1 MRMFDWSVYLSAL
14 VPMLALVVATWVLSV
29 VKRNVAIVDSIWG
42 PLFLVAALT
51 FAWTAPHWDAPG
63 STMLAPHAQ
72 DRRWLVLVLVAL
84 WALRLAGYITWRNW
98 GHEEDRRYQAIR
110 ARNEPGFTWKSLYL
124 VFVFQA
130 LLAWVVALPLLGAML
145 GPAPLGWLDYAG
157 VALWAVGV
165 FFETVGDAQLA
176 RFKADPANRGR
187 VMDRGL
193 WRYTRHPNYFG
204 DFCVW
209 WGFYLIALSAGAWWS
224 IIGPLIMTALLMKY
238 SGAGLL
244 EKDISQR
251 RPEYAE
257 YIRRTS
263 GFFPRPPRR

>member
-1 MRMFDWSVYLSAL
+1 MFDWSVYLSAL
-14 VPMLALVVATWVLSV
+14 VPMLALAGATWLLSLL
-29 VKRNVAIVDSIWG
+29 KRNVAIVDSIWSL
-42 PLFLVAALT
+42 LFLAAALT
-51 FAWTAPHWDAPG
+51 YGYTAPHWDDPLAAG
-63 STMLAPHAQ
+63 RAPHSE
-72 DRRWLVLVLVAL
+72 DRRWLVIALVAI
-84 WALRLAGYITWRNW
+84 WAARLAIYITWRNW

-110 ARNEPGFTWKSLYL
+110 ARNEPGFAFKSLYL
-124 VFVFQA
+124 VFGFQA
-130 LLAWVVALPLLGAML
+130 LLAWVISLPLLGAIL
-145 GPAPLGWLDYAG
+145 SPRPLGWLDAAG
-157 VALWAVGV
+157 VAVWAVGL

-224 IIGPLIMTALLMKY
+224 VLGPLLMSALLMKY

-244 EKDISQR
+244 EKDIQER
-251 RPEYAE
+251 RPGYAD
-257 YIRRTS
+257 YVRRTS
-263 GFFPRPPRR
+263 GFFPRPPRH